1 MPLPPDVTTIL
12 SAADLQRLR
21 DSFAAATYP
30 GIDEHTPDG
39 RFGMFAQEVLLAR
52 FPLARKY
59 VASIGDYFYDDD
71 KEVGPQNRERVVI
84 ASLLAHAN
92 DGGYFLTLHVYWA
105 LMIGL
110 SVKEIAW
117 TMVLCS
123 SYSGIDRY
131 TLGMT
136 LLSDVL
142 GALKAQLAVGTD
154 EAIHPGAI
162 VGALAQT
169 FATRH

>member
-12 SAADLQRLR
+12 SAADIERLR
-21 DSFAAATYP
+21 GAFANASYP
-30 GIDEHTPDG
+30 GVDEHTPDG
-39 RFGMFAQEVLLAR
+39 RFGQYAQSVLLAR

-59 VASIGDYFYDDD
+59 VDSIGDYFYDDN

-84 ASLLAHAN
+84 ATLLSHAN

-110 SVKEIAW
+110 SVREIAW

-136 LLSDVL
+136 LLTDVT

-162 VGALAQT
+162 VGVLAQT

>member
-12 SAADLQRLR
+12 SPADAERLR
-21 DSFAAATYP
+21 SAFAVATYP

-39 RFGMFAQEVLLAR
+39 RFGMYAQEVLLAR

-71 KEVGPQNRERVVI
+71 KVVGPQNRERVVI
-84 ASLLAHAN
+84 SSLLAHAN

-110 SVKEIAW
+110 SVREIAW

-142 GALKAQLAVGTD
+142 GALKAQLAIGTD
-154 EAIHPGAI
+154 DAIHPGMI
-162 VGALAQT
+162 VGALAQS
-169 FATRH
+169 FAARH